1 MIRFITLL
9 VFALVTANA
18 AAEAR
23 IAVLDFELRDLTSLP
38 YTEQEYARTAS
49 FKPLLVNA
57 LNKLA
62 RYELISI
69 TQQEQNQA
77 NHSPSY
83 LYDHNDAATQLGQ
96 AHQVDWVLVTQHAK
110 PSYLFSYLMVHLI
123 NVKTG
128 QLAADYKIE
137 MKGNHEKVAEH
148 GINSLAKKIHHSL
161 NSY

>member
-9 VFALVTANA
+9 ILALISANV

-38 YTEQEYARTAS
+38 YTEKEYLRTAS
-49 FKPLLVNA
+49 FTPLLVNA
-57 LNKLA
+57 LNKLH

-69 TQQEQNQA
+69 TKQEQNQA
-77 NHSPSY
+77 NQSLSY
-83 LYDHNDAATQLGQ
+83 LYDHNDAAAQLGQ
-96 AHQVDWVLVTQHAK
+96 SHQADWILVTQHSK

-128 QLAADYKIE
+128 QLTADYKIE
-137 MKGNHEKVAEH
+137 MKGNHEKVTEH
-148 GINSLAKKIHHSL
+148 GINSLAKKIHHTL
-161 NSY
+161 DTY